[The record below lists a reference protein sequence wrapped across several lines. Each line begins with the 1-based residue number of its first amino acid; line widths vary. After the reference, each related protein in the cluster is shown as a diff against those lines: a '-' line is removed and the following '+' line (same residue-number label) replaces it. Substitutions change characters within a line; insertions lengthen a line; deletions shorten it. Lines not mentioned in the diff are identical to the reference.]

1 MNKYEFL
8 YKLNQSLENCSNTER
23 QEIVHYYDELIQD
36 AIDSGEF
43 EQEFIEKLGSI
54 DKITRT
60 IKKDQD
66 FVTNVKEK
74 KDYQLQKVFSVT
86 VKIIGYFIFFILAI
100 VIGSIGI
107 SFLASGGGMMVFAGI
122 RIYDAIIKSLSVAT
136 IVMYAGGAT
145 IGMGLVLIGFW
156 VFKWL
161 FVQSKNQLEKLMEF
175 IQSKIKKVG
184 E

>member
-8 YKLNQSLENCSNTER
+8 YKLNQSLEHCSNTER

-36 AIDSGEF
+36 AIDSGES
-43 EQEFIEKLGSI
+43 EAEFIDKLGSV

-86 VKIIGYFIFFILAI
+86 VKIIGYFIFFILMI

-107 SFLASGGGMMVFAGI
+107 SLVASGGGTLVFAGI
-122 RIYDAIIKSLSVAT
+122 RIYEAVIKSLSAAT
-136 IVMYAGGAT
+136 IIMYAGSAS
-145 IGMGLVLIGFW
+145 IGLGLVLIGFW
-156 VFKWL
+156 VFKSL

-175 IQSKIKKVG
+175 IQSKIKKEG
-184 E
+184 Q